1 MSMKLPAIFD
11 QNIPHTF
18 DKIVKNILQQKK
30 TLSRLELEPKG
41 QGYSRNQKTMT

>member
-30 TLSRLELEPKG
+30 RSQGLNLSPKVKVIAEIKR
-41 QGYSRNQKTMT
+41 Q